1 MLALVTQGN
10 LTKATRRAIVTL
22 CRVEIRPL
30 GYCPEKMVRFHNIS
44 EMIDSPRDR
53 IKKPNHFLAS
63 APAEESLV
71 GVEGLCARTFVQ
83 RTLGHEILAP
93 L

>member
-10 LTKATRRAIVTL
+10 LTKATRRTIATL

-30 GYCPEKMVRFHNIS
+30 GYCPEKMVRLHNIT

-53 IKKPNHFLAS
+53 IKKPDHFLAS
-63 APAEESLV
+63 ALAEESFV
-71 GVEGLCARTFVQ
+71 QMTFV
-83 RTLGHEILAP
+83 HEIQAARIGLS
-93 L
+93 